1 MGRKRSTPARE
12 REQAE
17 RLLDAVATEGA
28 LALRLAGKK
37 AVITGASRG
46 IGLAIATALAAEGC
60 DVALAGRSVGTEK
73 FRKSAEVLCD
83 SAQCRVIAKSC
94 DVRSRTSVEAFF
106 KAVGKRFRSLDILIN
121 NAGISHRVAEV
132 ERLEPDTWSDVLA
145 TNLWG
150 TFLCTRAALPWMTSG
165 GVIVNNLSIAAK
177 RVFEGQSAYIAS
189 KWGALGFTNCLR
201 EELRPRGIRVIAL
214 MPGATDTELWN
225 QFWPEAPRD
234 RMMSPE
240 SIALLVLNAILLPE
254 NATVE
259 ELVITPTGGAL

>member
-1 MGRKRSTPARE
+1 MARKRPTVARE
-12 REQAE
+12 REQVE
-17 RLLDAVATEGA
+17 RLLDAAATEGA

-46 IGLAIATALAAEGC
+46 IGLAIAAALAAEGC
-60 DVALAGRSVGTEK
+60 DVALAGRSVGSER
-73 FRKSAEVLCD
+73 FRKSAQVLCD

-94 DVRSRTSVEAFF
+94 DVRSRVSVDSFF
-106 KAVGKRFRSLDILIN
+106 KAVGKRFRNIDILVN
-121 NAGISHRVAEV
+121 NAGISHRAV
-132 ERLEPDTWSDVLA
+132 EIGRIDPETWSDVLA

-150 TFLCTRAALPWMTSG
+150 TFLCTRAALPLMVPG

-189 KWGALGFTNCLR
+189 KWGALGFTHCLR

-214 MPGATDTELWN
+214 MPGATETDLWN
-225 QFWPEAPRD
+225 QFWPEAPRE
-234 RMMSPE
+234 RMISPE
-240 SIALLVLNAILLPE
+240 SIALLVLNAILLPQ